1 MRNRY
6 ALSVALA
13 TLAIGLLCA
22 PAMAIPIIYS
32 NQGTWEAQMGT
43 PTVVS
48 FNGAYN
54 ADEWELSAA
63 GYTASGVN
71 FTGYSFY
78 DSVTPNAKTFIDD
91 WPAANTRSFGTGAY
105 IRGSEPQWSTY
116 APAYIQVTMPA
127 MTAFG
132 FNLMTYLPGPTVQY
146 GAQVDIWF
154 SDASGNYY
162 YRVDT
167 NQRGVTPA
175 FFGVISPD
183 GVGSVR
189 IAAVGAT
196 TALDNFT
203 FGSAN
208 LIQPPA
214 GGGGGA
220 GAGEGGETPEVASI
234 IMMVTGLAFLGFG
247 KKRFHRTAPA
257 SV

>member
-1 MRNRY
+1 
-6 ALSVALA
+6 
-13 TLAIGLLCA
+13 
-22 PAMAIPIIYS
+22 
-32 NQGTWEAQMGT
+32 MGT
-43 PTVVS
+43 PTTINFEGVIPVS
-48 FNGAYN
+48 YQWSDPTNSN
-54 ADEWELSAA
+54 
-63 GYTASGVN
+63 GYTANGVN
-71 FTGYSFY
+71 FTGYNFWES
-78 DSVTPNAKTFIDD
+78 SVTPVSHTNISD
-91 WPAANTRSFGTGAY
+91 PAVGSGYEFGTGAY
-105 IRGSEPQWSTY
+105 LWGSLPEHSPMGQ
-116 APAYIQVTMPA
+116 AYIQVTMPA

-132 FNLMTYLPGPTVQY
+132 FDLMTYLPGPTVQY

-196 TALDNFT
+196 TALDNFR

-208 LIQPPA
+208 LTQPPA
-214 GGGGGA
+214 GGGGEG
-220 GAGEGGETPEVASI
+220 GSGGEGGETPEVASI
-234 IMMVTGLAFLGFG
+234 ILMVTGLAFLGLG
-247 KKRFHRTAPA
+247 KKRFHPSAPA

>member
-1 MRNRY
+1 
-6 ALSVALA
+6 
-13 TLAIGLLCA
+13 
-22 PAMAIPIIYS
+22 
-32 NQGTWEAQMGT
+32 MGT
-43 PTVVS
+43 PTTINFEGVA
-48 FNGAYN
+48 NGDYWQ
-54 ADEWELSAA
+54 DPTYSA
-63 GYTASGVN
+63 GYTASGIN
-71 FTGYSFY
+71 FTSYNYY
-78 DSVTPNAKTFIDD
+78 DSSVTPTSNTTINNP
-91 WPAANTRSFGTGAY
+91 PAGDPINFGTGAY
-105 IRGSEPQWSTY
+105 IRGSLPQYSQLGQ
-116 APAYIQVTMPA
+116 AYIQVTMPA

-132 FNLMTYLPGPTVQY
+132 FDLMTYLPGPTVQY

-208 LIQPPA
+208 LTQPPA
-214 GGGGGA
+214 GGGGA
-220 GAGEGGETPEVASI
+220 GGGEGGETPEVASI
-234 IMMVTGLAFLGFG
+234 ILMVTGLAFLALG
-247 KKRFHRTAPA
+247 KKRFHGTAPA